1 MMIQIRFE
9 QTADNTA
16 IRTVHEAAFGQP
28 AEADLVDRLR
38 EGCPEQLS
46 LVAIREDQQL
56 IGHILFTPAV
66 IDYTDGSHINGWGL
80 APLAVLPEFQ
90 KQRVGSQLVQAGLQE
105 LQNRRQQFV
114 IVLGHPDYYP
124 HFGFEPAWQYGLT
137 CDFTGEN
144 RDAFMIHF
152 LEQDRFQVKPG
163 TGLYHPVFY
172 SP

>member
-9 QTADNTA
+9 NSSDQTA
-16 IRTVHEAAFGQP
+16 IRTVNQAAFGQP
-28 AEADLVDRLR
+28 EEANLVDRLR
-38 EGCPEQLS
+38 AGCPEQLS

-66 IDYTDGSHINGWGL
+66 IDYTDGSHIKGWGL

-90 KQRVGSQLVQAGLQE
+90 KQRVGSHLVQAGLQE
-105 LQNRRQQFV
+105 LENRSQPFV
-114 IVLGHPDYYP
+114 IVLGHPEYYRQ
-124 HFGFEPAWQYGLT
+124 FGFEPAWQYGLT

-152 LEQDRFQVKPG
+152 PGNDCFQKKPG
-163 TGLYHPVFY
+163 RALYHPVFY
-172 SP
+172 LP